1 MCNAGD
7 RKVNR
12 KPVHLLP
19 IGMSITANGVSLL
32 RKWEGMALTPYKDVG
47 GRETVGFGHL
57 MTRQERVDQA
67 IFLPVS
73 REWVPLRDFD
83 EEAAERLLREDCH
96 AFARAVYHFVKA
108 PLNQNQRDALICFTF
123 NVGTGALLR
132 SSLLRRLND
141 GNFEAVPGEMMRWCR
156 VDGEVVEGLKN
167 RRKAEVALWR
177 RPVEPQEAA

>member
-1 MCNAGD
+1 
-7 RKVNR
+7 VNR